1 MEKDI
6 DRELEADGPKDE
18 GALNEWFQ
26 KIFAGADKDT
36 RRAMNKSM
44 QTSNGLVL
52 STNWAEVKEK
62 VRFGVT
68 VCEWAFALCLNLIL
82 SFCSPRTK
90 YLQSP
95 RTMRAK
101 TALFRKEWT

>member
-1 MEKDI
+1 MCKVEKDI

-18 GALNEWFQ
+18 GALNAWFQ
-26 KIFAGADKDT
+26 KIFAGADKET

-62 VRFGVT
+62 VRACT
-68 VCEWAFALCLNLIL
+68 AYWCVCLLASGRACYLFF
-82 SFCSPRTK
+82 SF
-90 YLQSP
+90 
-95 RTMRAK
+95 
-101 TALFRKEWT
+101 LFSFFLAHDVF